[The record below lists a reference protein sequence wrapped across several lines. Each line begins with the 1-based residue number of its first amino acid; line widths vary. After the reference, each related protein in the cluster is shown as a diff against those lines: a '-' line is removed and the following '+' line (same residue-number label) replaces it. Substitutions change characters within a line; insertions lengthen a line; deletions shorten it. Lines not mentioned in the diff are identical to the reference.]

1 MPRRA
6 GERRRLVQQPSMA
19 DVAAVAGVSAVTVS
33 RVVNGHAS
41 VTPETRERVEQAMK
55 ELGYR
60 ANTAAQALATGRF
73 GAIGVVSFDLTATG
87 NLYIVDAVIR
97 EAQQAGYGVN
107 LATLD
112 AAIDARLQ
120 AAVRRLTS
128 LAIDGL
134 VVVEA
139 RILDAPSLRLPD
151 NVPVV
156 VAEGASDVGYPAV
169 GADHGAG
176 ATAAVEHLLNL
187 GHRTV
192 HHVTGLAD
200 SYPAV
205 RRKEAWQRALR
216 RREREIPPPVTGDW
230 TAASGYAAGLDLLRD
245 PSVTAIFAANDQ
257 MAAGVLRAATELGR
271 RVPEDLSVVGYDDA
285 EVAAYLNPP
294 LTTVRQDLVGVGKHC
309 VDVLLT
315 AMRGEKLDWS
325 TRLLAPELVIRSS
338 TAPPA

>member
-6 GERRRLVQQPSMA
+6 GERRRLGQPSVA
-19 DVAAVAGVSAVTVS
+19 DVAALAGVSAVTVS
-33 RVVNGHAS
+33 RVANGHPS
-41 VTPETRERVEQAMK
+41 VSPDTRERVDQAMK
-55 ELGYR
+55 KLGYR
-60 ANTAAQALATGRF
+60 ANTAARALATGRF

-97 EAQQAGYGVN
+97 EAQLAGYAVN

-128 LAIDGL
+128 QAIDGL

-139 RILDAPSLRLPD
+139 RILDTPSLQLPD

-176 ATAAVEHLLNL
+176 ATAAVEYLLNL

-192 HHVTGLAD
+192 HHVSGLAD

-205 RRKEAWQRALR
+205 RRMEAWR
-216 RREREIPPPVTGDW
+216 RVLTRRGCEVPPPVSGDW
-230 TAASGYAAGLDLLRD
+230 SAASGYAAGLELLRD
-245 PSVTAIFAANDQ
+245 PGVTAIFAANDQ
-257 MAAGVLRAATELGR
+257 MAAGVLRAAVELGR
-271 RVPEDLSVVGYDDA
+271 RVPEELSLVGYDDA
-285 EVAAYLNPP
+285 EVAGFLNPP
-294 LTTVRQDLVGVGKHC
+294 LTTVRQDLDGVGRHC
-309 VDVLLT
+309 VEVLLS
-315 AMRGEKLDWS
+315 AMRGERLEWS

-338 TAPPA
+338 AAPPA

>member
-6 GERRRLVQQPSMA
+6 GERRRLGQPSMA

-33 RVVNGHAS
+33 RVANGHAS

-55 ELGYR
+55 QLGYR
-60 ANTAAQALATGRF
+60 ENTAARALATGRF
-73 GAIGVVSFDLTATG
+73 GTIGVVSFDLTATG

-97 EAQQAGYGVN
+97 EAQNAGYGVN

-139 RILDAPSLRLPD
+139 RILDAPSLRLPA

-192 HHVTGLAD
+192 HHVSGLAD

-205 RRKEAWQRALR
+205 RRRDAWQRALR
-216 RREREIPPPVTGDW
+216 RREREVPEAVVGDW
-230 TAASGYAAGLDLLRD
+230 TAASGYAAGLELLKD
-245 PSVTAIFAANDQ
+245 PGVTAIFAANDQ
-257 MAAGVLRAATELGR
+257 MAAGVLRAAAESGR
-271 RVPEDLSVVGYDDA
+271 RVPDDLSVVGYDDA
-285 EVAAYLNPP
+285 EVAGFLSPP
-294 LTTVRQDLVGVGKHC
+294 LTTVRQDLDGVGRHC
-309 VDVLLT
+309 VSVLLSS
-315 AMRGEKLDWS
+315 MRGDKLDWS
-325 TRLLAPELVIRSS
+325 TRLLAPELVVRAS

>member
-1 MPRRA
+1 
-6 GERRRLVQQPSMA
+6 
-19 DVAAVAGVSAVTVS
+19 VSAVTVS
-33 RVVNGHAS
+33 RVANGHVS
-41 VTPETRERVEQAMK
+41 VSPQTRARVEEAMT

-60 ANTAAQALATGRF
+60 ANTAARALATGRF
-73 GAIGVVSFDLTATG
+73 GTIGVVAFDLTATG

-97 EAQQAGYGVN
+97 EAQQAGYAIN
-107 LATLD
+107 LATVDD
-112 AAIDARLQ
+112 AVDARLQ
-120 AAVRRLTS
+120 AAVRRLTN

-176 ATAAVEHLLNL
+176 ATAAVEHLLTL

-192 HHVTGLAD
+192 HHVSGLTD

-216 RREREIPPPVTGDW
+216 RRGREVPEPVGGDW
-230 TAASGYAAGLDLLRD
+230 SAASGYAAGLELLRD
-245 PSVTAIFAANDQ
+245 PSVTAVFAANDQ
-257 MAAGVLRAATELGR
+257 MAAGVLRAAAELGR
-271 RVPEDLSVVGYDDA
+271 RVPDEVSVVGYDDA
-285 EVAAYLNPP
+285 EVAEFLTPP
-294 LTTVRQDLVGVGKHC
+294 LTTVRQDLAGVGRHC
-309 VDVLLT
+309 VSVLLS

>member
-6 GERRRLVQQPSMA
+6 GERRRLGQPSMA
-19 DVAAVAGVSAVTVS
+19 DVAALAGVSAVTVS
-33 RVVNGHAS
+33 RVANGHPS

-55 ELGYR
+55 QLGYR
-60 ANTAAQALATGRF
+60 ANTAARALATGRF
-73 GAIGVVSFDLTATG
+73 GTIGVVSFDLTATG

-97 EAQQAGYGVN
+97 EAQQAGYAVN

-176 ATAAVEHLLNL
+176 ATAAVEHLLSL

-205 RRKEAWQRALR
+205 RRTEAWRRVLR
-216 RREREIPPPVTGDW
+216 RRECEVPPPVSGDW
-230 TAASGYAAGLDLLRD
+230 SAASGYAAGLELLRG
-245 PSVTAIFAANDQ
+245 PGVTAIFAANDQ
-257 MAAGVLRAATELGR
+257 MAAGVLRAAAELGR
-271 RVPEDLSVVGYDDA
+271 RVPDELSVVGYDDA
-285 EVAAYLNPP
+285 EVAGFLNPP
-294 LTTVRQDLVGVGKHC
+294 LTTVRQDLDGVGRHC
-309 VDVLLT
+309 VSVLLA

-325 TRLLAPELVIRSS
+325 TRLLAPELVIRAS

>member
-6 GERRRLVQQPSMA
+6 GERRRLGQPSMA

-33 RVVNGHAS
+33 RVANGHAS

-55 ELGYR
+55 QLGYR
-60 ANTAAQALATGRF
+60 ENTAARALATGRF
-73 GAIGVVSFDLTATG
+73 GTIGVVSFDLTATG

-176 ATAAVEHLLNL
+176 ATAAVDHLLSL

-192 HHVTGLAD
+192 HHVSGLAD

-205 RRKEAWQRALR
+205 RRRDAWQRALR
-216 RREREIPPPVTGDW
+216 RRECAVPPPVVGDW
-230 TAASGYAAGLDLLRD
+230 SAASGYAAGLELLKD
-245 PSVTAIFAANDQ
+245 PGVTAIFAANDQ
-257 MAAGVLRAATELGR
+257 MAAGVLRAAAESGR
-271 RVPEDLSVVGYDDA
+271 RVPDDLSVVGYDDA
-285 EVAAYLNPP
+285 EVAGFLSPP
-294 LTTVRQDLVGVGKHC
+294 LTTVRQDLDGVGRHC
-309 VDVLLT
+309 VSVLLSS
-315 AMRGEKLDWS
+315 MRGEKLDWS
-325 TRLLAPELVIRSS
+325 TRLLAPELVIRAS

>member
-6 GERRRLVQQPSMA
+6 GERRRLGQPSMA
-19 DVAAVAGVSAVTVS
+19 DVAALAGVSAVTVS
-33 RVVNGHAS
+33 RVANGHVS

-55 ELGYR
+55 QLGYR
-60 ANTAAQALATGRF
+60 ENTAARALATGRF
-73 GAIGVVSFDLTATG
+73 GTIGVVSFDLTATG

-97 EAQQAGYGVN
+97 EAQQAGYAVN

-139 RILDAPSLRLPD
+139 RILDAPSLRLPAG
-151 NVPVV
+151 VPVV

-176 ATAAVEHLLNL
+176 ATAAVEHLLSL

-192 HHVTGLAD
+192 HHVSGLAD

-216 RREREIPPPVTGDW
+216 RRECEVPSPVSGDW
-230 TAASGYAAGLDLLRD
+230 SAASGYDAGLELLRD
-245 PSVTAIFAANDQ
+245 PGVTAIFAANDQ
-257 MAAGVLRAATELGR
+257 MAAGVLRAAAEIGR
-271 RVPEDLSVVGYDDA
+271 RVPGDLSVVGYDDA
-285 EVAAYLNPP
+285 EVAGFLTPP
-294 LTTVRQDLVGVGKHC
+294 LTTVRQDLDGVGRHC
-309 VDVLLT
+309 VSVLLS

-325 TRLLAPELVIRSS
+325 TRLLAPELVIRAS

>member
-6 GERRRLVQQPSMA
+6 GERRRLGQPSVA
-19 DVAAVAGVSAVTVS
+19 DVAALAGVSAVTVS
-33 RVVNGHAS
+33 RVANGHAS
-41 VTPETRERVEQAMK
+41 VSPETRERVEQAMK
-55 ELGYR
+55 QLGYR
-60 ANTAAQALATGRF
+60 ANTAARALATGRF
-73 GAIGVVSFDLTATG
+73 GTIGVVSFDLTATG

-128 LAIDGL
+128 LTIDGL

-176 ATAAVEHLLNL
+176 ATAAVEHLLSL

-192 HHVTGLAD
+192 HHVSGLAD

-205 RRKEAWQRALR
+205 RRMEAWQRVLR
-216 RREREIPPPVTGDW
+216 RRECEVPPPMSGDW
-230 TAASGYAAGLDLLRD
+230 SAASGYAAGLELLGD
-245 PSVTAIFAANDQ
+245 PGVTAIFAANDQ
-257 MAAGVLRAATELGR
+257 MAAGVLRAAAELGR
-271 RVPEDLSVVGYDDA
+271 LVPDDLSVVGYDDA
-285 EVAAYLNPP
+285 EVAGFLTPP
-294 LTTVRQDLVGVGKHC
+294 LTTVRQDLDGVGRHC
-309 VDVLLT
+309 VSVLLS

-325 TRLLAPELVIRSS
+325 TRLLAPELVVRSS